1 MINLRFQDII
11 IKLKPYD
18 TKPYISAGIFLVFKG
33 FGSNNN
39 RIAIGVIAF
48 SGHRIFFFKF
58 QNQFLGQYVLPPPP
72 FIF

>member
-48 SGHRIFFFKF
+48 SGHRIFFSNFRISF
-58 QNQFLGQYVLPPPP
+58 WGNMFYPPP